1 MKNIK
6 SLSISTI
13 LTIILITFL
22 TIYAELNPIFKEFLK
37 SLTSHHWISKGVI
50 SLVFFILAYFILDK
64 IISKEKNVNS
74 YINLVLAFVI
84 LGSLAIFGFYL
95 YEFFIVP

>member
-6 SLSISTI
+6 SLSISSI

-22 TIYAELNPIFKEFLK
+22 TIYAELNSLFKEFLK
-37 SLTSHHWISKGVI
+37 SLTGHHWVSKGAI
-50 SLVFFILAYFILDK
+50 SLIFFILAYFILNK
-64 IISKEKNVNS
+64 FTSKEKNVNY
-74 YINLVLAFVI
+74 YINMVLIFVI
-84 LGSLAIFGFYL
+84 LGSLAIFGFYI

>member
-22 TIYAELNPIFKEFLK
+22 TIYAELNSSFKDFLK
-37 SLTSHHWISKGVI
+37 SLTTHHWISKGVI
-50 SLVFFILAYFILDK
+50 SLAFFILAYFILDK
-64 IISKEKNVNS
+64 FTSKEKNVNS
-74 YINLVLAFVI
+74 YINLVLIFVI

-95 YEFFIVP
+95 YEFFIIP